1 MKTPTVPSTLAALL
15 LACTAW
21 LLAACQPQD
30 NTIAVP
36 YGAVNHSDIGIA
48 SIVINGQGGIL
59 APPKHGQA
67 GGVCCVV
74 VPRQW
79 HPGLTVTIQW
89 RENGTFKKDD
99 KGREVLDDG
108 VPVLIEA
115 PWKTR
120 TVPIPR
126 YEGDGRFFVF
136 FFPDDDVRA
145 ALTSSPEWKV
155 WYESSV
161 EDIAE
166 QDRRFGK
173 RSR

>member
-126 YEGDGRFFVF
+126 YAQGEIGDFYVF
-136 FFPDDDVRA
+136 FYPGDDVRA
-145 ALTSSPEWKV
+145 ALTSSPEWKA
-155 WYESSV
+155 WWAPTEA
-161 EDIAE
+161 DIP
-166 QDRRFGK
+166 FGNW
-173 RSR
+173 RTTN

>member
-48 SIVINGQGGIL
+48 SIVINGQGGVLNIG
-59 APPKHGQA
+59 KHGNGNA
-67 GGVCCVV
+67 GVCCVV

-89 RENGTFKKDD
+89 REDGHWLRDNKGQFILDKDGD
-99 KGREVLDDG
+99 KQF
-108 VPVLIEA
+108 IEG

-126 YEGDGRFFVF
+126 Y
-136 FFPDDDVRA
+136 
-145 ALTSSPEWKV
+145 
-155 WYESSV
+155 
-161 EDIAE
+161 
-166 QDRRFGK
+166 
-173 RSR
+173 